1 MSDAFGLLS
10 RIFFDAMHIIL
21 LTLEHLN
28 RSLPLSGGALR
39 VAGLKRV
46 LEDAG
51 HQVTV
56 LRESGVPP
64 VEGEVLFDFLER
76 REDGYIRTNI
86 REKVEALNPDLVLA
100 EQWGILDQ
108 LELPEEIPLICDLHG
123 SLILEN
129 QARGYEDPYQ
139 VRAKILA
146 LSRCDAIIT
155 PSRRQLW
162 YFQAFALAAGM
173 DLKSNP
179 VLRVPLVLPPEWYA
193 HLRHDQRELALGG
206 ALWPWVEHH
215 LQEEIR
221 AAILR
226 QGFTL
231 RESTYE
237 PSSRALSP
245 GQIGGG
251 RQGGMGHEDWV
262 QALKSCQGAW
272 DFYALNPERR
282 LAVTTRTV
290 EYLYCGLP
298 PIYNEG
304 LELSEVLGEK
314 EIGLI
319 SSNPLE
325 LVQSPGFG
333 ERLQRAREKLWACS
347 FLKDCRKEA
356 NEVLLPLVERLRPRT
371 SRQGPIASL
380 ELEKR
385 ELTRQNTE
393 LSDENAHLRRE
404 HHRLE
409 VEARIQ
415 KEEKETL
422 FSIWEEDVRNLYER
436 IPSKTQD

>member
-1 MSDAFGLLS
+1 
-10 RIFFDAMHIIL
+10 MHIIL

-39 VAGLKRV
+39 VAGLRQI

-51 HQVTV
+51 HRVTI
-56 LRESGVPP
+56 LRESGVPS
-64 VEGEVLFDFLER
+64 VEGEVLFDFLEK
-76 REDGYIRTNI
+76 REDGYIRTDI
-86 REKVEALNPDLVLA
+86 REKIESLNPDVVLA

-108 LELPEEIPLICDLHG
+108 LELPEGIPLICDLHG

-146 LSRCDAIIT
+146 LSRCDALIT
-155 PSRRQLW
+155 PSRRQFW

-173 DLKSNP
+173 DLKSSP
-179 VLRVPLVLPPEWYA
+179 VSRVPLVLPSQWYEN
-193 HLRHDQRELALGG
+193 LLHDQRELALGG
-206 ALWPWVEHH
+206 ALWPWVDHN

-221 AAILR
+221 SGILR
-226 QGFTL
+226 QGFAL

-245 GQIGGG
+245 GQTGGG
-251 RQGGMGHEDWV
+251 RRGGMSHEDWV

-272 DFYALNPERR
+272 DFYALNPERK

-304 LELSEVLGEK
+304 LELSEVFRAR
-314 EIGLI
+314 EIGLV
-319 SSNPLE
+319 SPNPLE
-325 LVQSPGFG
+325 LIQSPSFREG
-333 ERLQRAREKLWACS
+333 LQRAREKLWAS
-347 FLKDCRKEA
+347 SLLKELRVEA
-356 NEVLLPLVERLRPRT
+356 DETLLNLMETVRPRA
-371 SRQGPIASL
+371 SGRGPIASL

-385 ELTRQNTE
+385 DLTRQNTE
-393 LSDENAHLRRE
+393 LSDENAHFRRE
-404 HHRLE
+404 NHRLE
-409 VEARIQ
+409 VDARIQ
-415 KEEKETL
+415 REEKQTL
-422 FSIWEEDVRNLYER
+422 FSIWEEDVRSLYGR
-436 IPSKTQD
+436 IPAKIRD